1 MGGRYTGKED
11 PKLAFTVKSR
21 VVQKGAE
28 EMESSHKYTKRLAQ
42 EHSPYL
48 LQRAH
53 NPVKFLRFS
62 VILYLFNAFFSLSW
76 EDSHLWACG
85 KVE

>member
-1 MGGRYTGKED
+1 MGGILARRD

-21 VVQKGAE
+21 KVQKGVE
-28 EMESSHKYTKRLAQ
+28 DMESSHKYTKRLAQ

-48 LQRAH
+48 LQSAQ
-53 NPVKFLRFS
+53 NPVKFLWFS
-62 VILYLFNAFFSLSW
+62 VPLCLYNAFFSLSW

>member
-1 MGGRYTGKED
+1 MGGILARRD
-11 PKLAFTVKSR
+11 PTLAFTVKSR
-21 VVQKGAE
+21 EVQKGVE
-28 EMESSHKYTKRLAQ
+28 DMESSHKYTKRLAQ

-48 LQRAH
+48 LERAH
-53 NPVKFLRFS
+53 NPVKFLWFS
-62 VILYLFNAFFSLSW
+62 VLLCLFNAFFSLSW